1 MTSVNDY
8 EQPSNKTVVLSL
20 IFLIL
25 VYIAKPIAI
34 ALNLKTDIDD
44 ISIAKHFFQTT
55 GTLLAVVAI
64 AWFLT
69 KNKST
74 ASQARGRLY
83 AAAILLL
90 GQLASIYNANQ

>member
-1 MTSVNDY
+1 MNDY
-8 EQPSNKTVVLSL
+8 ELPSKKTAILSSVVF
-20 IFLIL
+20 IF
-25 VYIAKPIAI
+25 VYVAQPIAM
-34 ALNLKTDIDD
+34 ALNLKTDIDE
-44 ISIAKHFFQTT
+44 ISIANHILQTT

-69 KNKST
+69 KNKSP
-74 ASQARGRLY
+74 AAQAQGRMY

>member
-1 MTSVNDY
+1 MNNY
-8 EQPSNKTVVLSL
+8 EQPSKKTVVLSL
-20 IFLIL
+20 IFFIF
-25 VYIAKPIAI
+25 VYIAQPIAV

-44 ISIAKHFFQTT
+44 ISIAKHFLQTT

-69 KNKST
+69 KNKSP
-74 ASQARGRLY
+74 AAQAKGRMY